1 MKRHAVLVLLFIGV
15 SLANLRLQSGIASF
29 VSLVTAEILALGIIF
44 LALYTW
50 DKDASLLS
58 REKRERDKL
67 AAERNL
73 LMANVDRF
81 LTVMH
86 EMRHYDANLACISNN
101 LAVLGGRWRGSQ
113 DEDTLF
119 QLFHYASG
127 EQIIVEGAH
136 STFSCFVANPNLQH
150 FIVLYD
156 DLWFGRTDF
165 RHGRDGCFIFGRFPC
180 TFLDKQGDICLVA
193 LNL

>member
-1 MKRHAVLVLLFIGV
+1 MNRRDVFFLLFIGA
-15 SLANLRLQSGIASF
+15 SLASSWLEFGNAPLVSF
-29 VSLVTAEILALGIIF
+29 ITVEAFILCMVF
-44 LALYTW
+44 LTFHTW
-50 DKDASLLS
+50 VKDASLLS

-86 EMRHYDANLACISNN
+86 EMRHYDANLACISHN
-101 LAVLGGRWRGSQ
+101 LYVSGGRWRGVK